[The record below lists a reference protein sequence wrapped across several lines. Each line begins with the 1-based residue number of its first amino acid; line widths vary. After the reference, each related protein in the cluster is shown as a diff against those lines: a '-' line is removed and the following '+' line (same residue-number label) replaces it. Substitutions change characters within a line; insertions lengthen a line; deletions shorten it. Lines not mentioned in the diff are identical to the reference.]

1 MLKLKRIRIQGFK
14 SFADKTELTFDGAGV
29 AAIVGPNGC
38 GKSNIS
44 DAIAWVLGEQRA
56 KFLRSGRMQ
65 DVIFNGTRSRP
76 PLGLAEV
83 TVTLLDP
90 ESSIKVAP
98 SRPPSSAISPTT
110 ESKESNGMSSQD
122 QLGSQNIEQSKFISS
137 PTAVSQSRNPTKFS
151 SKPNELVVSRRLFR
165 SGDSEYLLNG
175 RKVRLRDVQDIF
187 LGTGLGP
194 DSYALIEQDR
204 VGLILS
210 SKPSDRRALIEE
222 AAGVTKFKAKRKL
235 ADSKL
240 EQSKNNLFR
249 VNDIVEEVSRQL
261 NSLKRQAAKARR
273 YQKLCDRLS
282 ELSRSLFY
290 ARAAQLSELLDV
302 ASKQFEKVRAAVD
315 HKQNF
320 IEDHELKFRRGNDII
335 FQAET
340 TLKQHREQL
349 SELHLERERGQ
360 QQIQYKREQLTHL
373 ETRSQENLDELQQL
387 SIEEQKRSDE
397 VLQKQQFF
405 QEVVQN
411 LESLEQEHTAQ
422 NLKNQSQ
429 QTLLVQL
436 EASCDQLRSEQLVL
450 LSQTANLRNKMT
462 QLDELEKQLA
472 KQTIRL
478 EKDREQATQNQE
490 SLEASYTLASNQR
503 QQQEAQL
510 VQQKSH
516 IQVLSSELN
525 QHKKEW
531 VQIQQQLTEK
541 REETSAHGHRLKSLK
556 ELATH
561 HAYSTEAVRLLLSM
575 PAKSQ
580 ESTFQ
585 TKGILAD
592 LLEVETAYERP
603 IEEFLKHELEYLL
616 VESHDM
622 ALKGIDLLRKSG
634 TGRSTF
640 LVLSKS
646 PPEEDQDELKIL
658 ISELIRKDPRLIP
671 VSHIIRLPTHYLN
684 SLRAILPHLFHSLIA
699 PNYAVALNI
708 AQLYPKVTV
717 LTPEGEVIRNQFI
730 SGGGRTATGH
740 LSLKREI
747 RELDRDSEPLHRDLV
762 LLEDKIEVL
771 RETLETKEVELT
783 QEKQQ
788 VQELDKAL
796 IGSHH
801 QLSHLG
807 SELENSKQD
816 DDITRLEMQKNLEEK
831 DQLQHHRIRSET
843 EISKAE
849 SRKTEINQ
857 TLDIK
862 QNNLRHLREASVQNS
877 QLLSE
882 VRSELSACRE
892 RKIATES
899 DLTRLQANLKV
910 CRERTVKLQIQR
922 DDWLQQ
928 GLEIESSIK
937 QLEERLFT
945 QEVRRASLESEIRT
959 EDNQL
964 EKSRQSQVALGEQL
978 HRWRH
983 ELDELQNERT
993 QTEVNQARLTSDFS
1007 HLEETCQKEL
1017 GLSLELVRSETALQ
1031 TTVADSQKLEEEH
1044 HELKH
1049 RLESLGPVNMMA
1061 LEEFQESEQRFDFL
1075 TQQRQDLL
1083 DSIEDT
1089 TAAIQEIDQVSQEQ
1103 FRKAFEAVNL
1113 NFKESFRDLLGGG
1126 HGEMKLLDQQDLD
1139 AGIEIIAQPPGK
1151 RLQNVLLLS
1160 GGEKALTAIALLL
1173 AIFKYQPS
1181 PFCVLDE
1188 VDAPLDDVNL
1198 GRYSRIIKSMSDE
1211 TQFLLITHSKR
1222 TMEVADTLYGVT
1234 MQEAGVSK
1242 LVSVQFN

>member
-1 MLKLKRIRIQGFK
+1 MLKLKRIQIQGFK

-44 DAIAWVLGEQRA
+44 DAFAWVLGEQRA
-56 KFLRSGRMQ
+56 KSLRGGRMQ

-83 TVTLLDP
+83 TVTLVDP
-90 ESSIKVAP
+90 EPSKSIP
-98 SRPPSSAISPTT
+98 SPTVV
-110 ESKESNGMSSQD
+110 SK
-122 QLGSQNIEQSKFISS
+122 
-137 PTAVSQSRNPTKFS
+137 SRNW
-151 SKPNELVVSRRLFR
+151 SKSVPRPSELVVSRRLFR

-175 RKVRLRDVQDIF
+175 RKVRLRDIHEIF

-204 VGLILS
+204 IGLILS

-240 EQSKNNLFR
+240 EQSKNNLLR
-249 VNDIVEEVSRQL
+249 VNDIIEEVSKQL

-273 YQKLCDRLS
+273 YQKLCDRMS
-282 ELSRSLFY
+282 ALSRSLFS
-290 ARAAQLSELLDV
+290 ARAQQLRELLDL
-302 ASKQFEKVRAAVD
+302 ASKQFEKVRTQVN
-315 HKQNF
+315 HKHKF
-320 IEDHELKFRRGNDII
+320 IEENDLQFRQGNNII
-335 FQAET
+335 FEAEA

-349 SELHLERERGQ
+349 SELHLDSERAQ
-360 QQIQYKREQLTHL
+360 QRIQYQREQLTHL

-387 SIEEQKRSDE
+387 STEEQERSSE
-397 VLQKQQFF
+397 ALQKQQSF
-405 QEVVQN
+405 QEVVQHF
-411 LESLEQEHTAQ
+411 ESLEQEYTSQ
-422 NLKNQSQ
+422 NLKYQSQ

-450 LSQTANLRNKMT
+450 LSQTANLRNRMT
-462 QLDELEKQLA
+462 QLDELGKQLT

-478 EKDREQATQNQE
+478 EKDREQATQNQQ
-490 SLEASYTLASNQR
+490 SLEASYTLASNQH

-510 VQQKSH
+510 VQRKSH
-516 IQVLSSELN
+516 IQTLSFKLN
-525 QHKKEW
+525 QHKEEW
-531 VQIQQQLTEK
+531 SQIQQQLTEK
-541 REETSAHGHRLKSLK
+541 REETSAHGHRLKSLE

-561 HAYSTEAVRLLLSM
+561 HAYSTESVRLLLSTD
-575 PAKSQ
+575 AKSH
-580 ESTFQ
+580 ESVFQ
-585 TKGILAD
+585 TEGILAD
-592 LLEVETAYERP
+592 LLEVDTAYERA

-616 VESHDM
+616 VGSHAM
-622 ALKGIDLLRKSG
+622 ALKGIDLLQKSG

-640 LVLSKS
+640 LILSDS
-646 PPEEDQDELKIL
+646 QPEKGQDEVEVL
-658 ISELIRKDPRLIP
+658 ISELTRHDPRIIP
-671 VSHIIRLPTHYLN
+671 VSHVIRLPTHHLN
-684 SLRAILPHLFHSLIA
+684 SLRAILPHLFQSLIA
-699 PNYAVALNI
+699 PNYEVALNI
-708 AQLYPKVTV
+708 AQGYPKVTV
-717 LTPEGEVIRNQFI
+717 LTPEGDVIRSRFI

-747 RELDRDSEPLHRDLV
+747 RELDRGSESLHRDLA
-762 LLEDKIEVL
+762 LLEDKIQVL
-771 RETLETKEVELT
+771 RRTLETKEVELA
-783 QEKQQ
+783 QAKQHA
-788 VQELDKAL
+788 QELDKAL

-801 QLSHLG
+801 QLSHLA

-816 DDITRLEMQKNLEEK
+816 DDLTRLEMQKILEERDK
-831 DQLQHHRIRSET
+831 LHQQRIYSES

-849 SRKTEINQ
+849 SCKTEIDQ
-857 TLDIK
+857 TFDLK
-862 QNNLRHLREASVQNS
+862 QNDLRHLRESSVQNS

-892 RKIATES
+892 RKAATES
-899 DLTRLQANLKV
+899 DLTRLQANLGA
-910 CRERTVKLQIQR
+910 CQERTVKLQTQR
-922 DDWLQQ
+922 DEWLKQ
-928 GLEIESSIK
+928 GLEIQSSIR
-937 QLEERLFT
+937 QSEERLFT
-945 QEVRRASLESEIRT
+945 QGVRQASLESEIRT
-959 EDNQL
+959 QDNQL
-964 EKSRQSQVALGEQL
+964 EESRQSQVALGEQL
-978 HRWRH
+978 QHWRR

-993 QTEVNQARLTSDFS
+993 HTEVNRVRLASDFS

-1017 GLSLELVRSETALQ
+1017 GVSLELIRSETTLQ
-1031 TTVADSQKLEEEH
+1031 PTEAASQQLEEEH
-1044 HELKH
+1044 LELKR

-1061 LEEFQESEQRFDFL
+1061 LEEFQESEQRFEFL

-1089 TAAIQEIDQVSQEQ
+1089 SAAIQEIDQVSQEQ
-1103 FRKAFEAVNL
+1103 FREAFESVNL
-1113 NFKESFRDLLGGG
+1113 NFKESFRDLFGGG
-1126 HGEMKLLDQQDLD
+1126 HGEMKLLDQQDLLD
-1139 AGIEIIAQPPGK
+1139 SGIEIIAQPPGK

-1173 AIFKYQPS
+1173 AIFRYQPS

-1188 VDAPLDDVNL
+1188 VDAPLDDFNL
-1198 GRYSRIIKSMSDE
+1198 GRYSRIIKSMSNN

-1222 TMEVADTLYGVT
+1222 TMEVADALYGVT